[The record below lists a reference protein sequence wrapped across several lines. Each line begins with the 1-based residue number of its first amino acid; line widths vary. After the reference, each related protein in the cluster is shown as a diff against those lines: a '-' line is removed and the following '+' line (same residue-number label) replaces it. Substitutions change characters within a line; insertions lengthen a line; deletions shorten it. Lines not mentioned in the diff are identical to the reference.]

1 MKRIVCDTGPLLH
14 LREAGLLDLLSKIGK
29 VFIPRMVDM
38 ELAEINDSWKGQKPP
53 WIFVETLSPTESSQA
68 EVIHSSGLLHQG
80 ESEAVILAQRLKV
93 DWLLT
98 DDAAARVFASTV
110 GLEAH
115 GSLGL
120 VLWTAAVG
128 YLRYAE
134 AKSAID
140 RLARSSLWISQATLE
155 KAYKALDEIYG

>member
-1 MKRIVCDTGPLLH
+1 MKTVVCDTGPILH
-14 LREAGLLDLLSKIGK
+14 LREVGLLDLLSKIGR

-38 ELAEINDSWKGQKPP
+38 ELAEVDDSWKGQNPP
-53 WIFVETLSPTESSQA
+53 WIFVETLSPAEFSQA
-68 EVIHSSGLLHQG
+68 EAIHSSGLLHPG

-155 KAYKALDEIYG
+155 KASKALDEIYG